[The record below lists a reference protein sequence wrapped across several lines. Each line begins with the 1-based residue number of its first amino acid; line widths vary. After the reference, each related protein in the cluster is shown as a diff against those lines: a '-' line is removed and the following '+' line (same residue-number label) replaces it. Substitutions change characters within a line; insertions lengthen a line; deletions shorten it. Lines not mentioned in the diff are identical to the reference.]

1 MQEATQTAPV
11 SGISSRR
18 ALIPLYTFAVFLYWG
33 ALYLYMPTLS
43 VYVESKTDRLAW
55 VGVVLSMYGL
65 WQAVIRLPLGIAA
78 DWVGR
83 RKPFIL
89 AGFALAGLG
98 ALTMGLANGLPGLIV
113 GRSLTG
119 FAAGSWVLLVVA
131 FSSLFPP
138 EQAVKASAILS
149 VVTSVAR
156 LVVTG
161 LTGSLNAWG
170 GYSLAFFAAVGA
182 AGAAMLVMLWVKE
195 PRGEM
200 HPVSL
205 RQVAAFVSR
214 REVLLPAL
222 LATVLMYGVWSSS
235 FGFTPNL
242 AKRLGAGDQLLSLL
256 TTLYVGVV
264 MLGNFITSTTVER
277 IGERT
282 LVLISFGCMALGLG
296 SLAFA
301 RSLPLVFAGQILMGM
316 SSGVGYPVLMGLSIR
331 DVSESKRATAMGF
344 FQSVYAIG
352 MFSGPWL
359 SGIVADAVGLSGM
372 FGITAVGCFALGLL
386 GAVKLAPRRA

>member
-1 MQEATQTAPV
+1 MQEATQTTSA
-11 SGISSRR
+11 SSISSRR
-18 ALIPLYTFAVFLYWG
+18 VLIPLYAFAVFLYWG
-33 ALYLYMPTLS
+33 ALYVYMPTLS

-55 VGVVLSMYGL
+55 VGVVLAMYGL

-89 AGFALAGLG
+89 AGFALAGFG

-156 LVVTG
+156 LIATG
-161 LTGSLNAWG
+161 LTGSLNALG
-170 GYSLAFFAAVGA
+170 GYALAFFVAVGA
-182 AGAAMLVMLWVKE
+182 AGAAILVMLLVKE
-195 PRGEM
+195 PRGKM
-200 HPVSL
+200 QPVTF
-205 RQVAAFVSR
+205 RQVASFVSQ

-242 AKRLGAGDQLLSLL
+242 AKRLGAGGQVLSLL
-256 TTLYVGVV
+256 TTLYVAVV
-264 MLGNFITSTTVER
+264 MVGNFLTSATVER
-277 IGERT
+277 LGERT
-282 LVLISFGCMALGLG
+282 LVVIGFSSMALGLIA
-296 SLAFA
+296 LALA
-301 RSLPLVFAGQILMGM
+301 QSVTLVFAGQILMGI

-331 DVSESKRATAMGF
+331 DVAESKRATAMGF
-344 FQSVYAIG
+344 FQAVYAIG

-359 SGIVADAVGLSGM
+359 SGMLADAIGLSGM
-372 FGITAVGCFALGLL
+372 FGITGVFCFALGLF

>member
-1 MQEATQTAPV
+1 MQESAQATTVP
-11 SGISSRR
+11 GISSRR
-18 ALIPLYTFAVFLYWG
+18 TLIPIYGVAVFLYWC

-43 VYVESKTDRLAW
+43 VYAESKTDRLAW

-65 WQAVIRLPLGIAA
+65 WQAVIRLPLGVAA

-83 RKPFIL
+83 RKPFII

-98 ALTMGLANGLPGLIV
+98 ALTMGLANGLPGLVV

-138 EQAVKASAILS
+138 EQAVRASAILS

-156 LVVTG
+156 LVATG

-170 GYSLAFFAAVGA
+170 GYALAFFVAVGA
-182 AGAAMLVMLWVKE
+182 AGAAMLVMLLVKE

-200 HPVSL
+200 QPVSFKE
-205 RQVAAFVSR
+205 VTTFVSR

-256 TTLYVGVV
+256 TTLYVAVV
-264 MLGNFITSTTVER
+264 MAGNFITSATVER
-277 IGERT
+277 VGERR
-282 LVLISFGCMALGLG
+282 LVVVGFSCLALGLG
-296 SLAFA
+296 ALAFA

-331 DVSESKRATAMGF
+331 DVNESKRATAMGF

-359 SGIVADAVGLSGM
+359 SGMLADAIGLSGM
-372 FGITAVGCFALGLL
+372 FGITAVGCLALGLF
-386 GAVKLAPRRA
+386 GAMKLAPRRG

>member
-1 MQEATQTAPV
+1 MQEATQTTPA

-18 ALIPLYTFAVFLYWG
+18 VLIPLYGFAVFLYWG
-33 ALYLYMPTLS
+33 ALYVYMPTLS

-98 ALTMGLANGLPGLIV
+98 ALTMGLANGLPGLIA

-156 LVVTG
+156 LIATG
-161 LTGSLNAWG
+161 LTGSLNALG
-170 GYSLAFFAAVGA
+170 GYALAFYVAVGA
-182 AGAAMLVMLWVKE
+182 AGAAMLVMLLVKE
-195 PRGEM
+195 PQGEM
-200 HPVSL
+200 QPVTF
-205 RQVAAFVSR
+205 RQVAAFVSQ

-242 AKRLGAGDQLLSLL
+242 AKRLGAGGQVLSLL
-256 TTLYVGVV
+256 TTLYVGIV
-264 MLGNFITSTTVER
+264 MLGNFLTSATVER
-277 IGERT
+277 VGERT
-282 LVLISFGCMALGLG
+282 LVVVGFSCMALGLG
-296 SLAFA
+296 ALAFA
-301 RSLPLVFAGQILMGM
+301 RSIPLVFVGQVLMGM

-331 DVSESKRATAMGF
+331 DVDESKRATAMGF
-344 FQSVYAIG
+344 FQAVYAIG

-359 SGIVADAVGLSGM
+359 SGILADSIGLSGM
-372 FGITAVGCFALGLL
+372 FGITAIGCFALGLF

>member
-1 MQEATQTAPV
+1 MHESTQATTGPDV
-11 SGISSRR
+11 SSRR
-18 ALIPLYTFAVFLYWG
+18 ALIPLYATAVFLYWA
-33 ALYLYMPTLS
+33 ALYVYVPTLS
-43 VYVESKTDRLAW
+43 VYAESKTDRLAW

-89 AGFALAGLG
+89 GGFAMAGLG
-98 ALTMGLANGLPGLIV
+98 ALAMGLAKGLPGLVI

-149 VVTSVAR
+149 VITSVAR
-156 LVVTG
+156 LIATG
-161 LTGSLNAWG
+161 LTGSLNSLG
-170 GYSLAFFAAVGA
+170 GYSLAFFVAVGA
-182 AGAAMLVMLWVKE
+182 AGAAMLVMLLVKE

-200 HPVSL
+200 HPVSIK
-205 RQVAAFVSR
+205 QVVAFVSQ

-242 AKRLGAGDQLLSLL
+242 AKRLGAGDQVLSLL

-264 MLGNFITSTTVER
+264 MAGNFLTSATVEK

-282 LVLISFGCMALGLG
+282 LVVVGFSSMALGLT
-296 SLAFA
+296 SLALA
-301 RSLPLVFAGQILMGM
+301 RSVPLVFAGQVLMGM
-316 SSGVGYPVLMGLSIR
+316 SAGVGYPVLMGLSIR
-331 DVSESKRATAMGF
+331 DVEESKRATAMGF
-344 FQSVYAIG
+344 FQAVYAIG

-359 SGIVADAVGLSGM
+359 SGILADAIGLSGM
-372 FGITAVGCFALGLL
+372 FGLTAIGCFALGLF
-386 GAVKLAPRRA
+386 GAFKLAPRRR